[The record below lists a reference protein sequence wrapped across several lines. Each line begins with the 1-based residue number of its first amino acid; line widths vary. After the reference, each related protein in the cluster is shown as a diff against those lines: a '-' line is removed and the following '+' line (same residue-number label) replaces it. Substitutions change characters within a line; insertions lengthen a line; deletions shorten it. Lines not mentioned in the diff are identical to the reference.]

1 MSLRLR
7 VTLLTCGVVAL
18 VLLVVASVFFLTVG
32 ARLRADLD
40 SRVARRA
47 QLIDAVLLRHS
58 PVQPFRTERP
68 ATGDRTDPVSMFSV
82 FHGAGVDQADVST
95 DAPAG
100 LRIPD
105 QAWAAAP
112 AATAAP
118 RVLSLD
124 SGGQEYRVAV
134 LRLPG
139 LTAVY
144 PAGQRVEVDAVAVGT
159 SLTAVQTTLRSLAQ
173 VVVVAVVAG
182 LLVTGLGAWLAA
194 GRGLGPIVA
203 LSRAVG
209 DVGRGGDLSR
219 RVPVGGAHDEVTELA
234 TSFNLSLDRVQ
245 ATYEEMERLLEQQQ
259 RFVADASHE
268 LRTPLTTIRTDIE
281 VVRRH
286 PGLPTAVR
294 DRVLDNALTEM
305 RRLSELVSDL
315 LTLASA
321 DARTA
326 VVPTAV
332 SWDEMVQSAAD
343 EARRIC
349 APRPVSLSVSGP
361 LGPGLADQDALQRI
375 FVALFENIA
384 HHTPSTTRVWVCAGD
399 GEGSGVAGDAIEV
412 RVEDDGPG
420 VAPEHLPHLFERF
433 FQADASRHS
442 RGTGLGLAIAR
453 SLVEAHG
460 GRISAG
466 PGRHRGLEVVLT
478 LPRTAGTGAGG
489 PTEGS
494 EPSAAGSGPPP
505 PEPAAAEPGA
515 AETAAPPS
523 PAALSRR

>member
-18 VLLVVASVFFLTVG
+18 VLLVVASVFFLAVG
-32 ARLRADLD
+32 ARLRGDLD

-47 QLIDAVLLRHS
+47 QLLGTVLTRHL
-58 PVQPFRTERP
+58 PTQRFRPERP
-68 ATGDRTDPVSMFSV
+68 AAGDRADAVSMFTI
-82 FHGAGVDQADVST
+82 FHSARAGQPDVSD

-100 LRIPD
+100 VRIPD
-105 QAWAAAP
+105 QVWSGAP
-112 AATAAP
+112 AAAAAP
-118 RVLSLD
+118 RVLALTA
-124 SGGQEYRVAV
+124 GGQEYSVAV

-144 PAGQRVEVDAVAVGT
+144 PAGQRTEVDAVAVGA
-159 SLTAVQTTLRSLAQ
+159 SLSGVQTTLRSLAQ
-173 VVVVAVVAG
+173 VVVLAGVAG

-194 GRGLGPIVA
+194 GRGLRPIVA

-305 RRLSELVSDL
+305 RRLSQLVSDL

-332 SWDEMVQSAAD
+332 SWDDIVQSAAD

-349 APRPVSLSVSGP
+349 DPRPVSLSVSGS
-361 LGPGLADQDALQRI
+361 LGPGLADQDALQRT

-384 HHTPSTTRVWVCAGD
+384 HHTPSTSSVWLSACDGEEAGD
-399 GEGSGVAGDAIEV
+399 ADHAIEV

-442 RGTGLGLAIAR
+442 KGTGLGLAIAR

-466 PGRHRGLEVVLT
+466 PGRHGGLEVVLT
-478 LPRTAGTGAGG
+478 LPRTAGSGGTEPAAPPGTGA
-489 PTEGS
+489 
-494 EPSAAGSGPPP
+494 SAGGSGPPA
-505 PEPAAAEPGA
+505 PEPAAPGP
-515 AETAAPPS
+515 AAPPS